1 MPPRYDW
8 APLQAALSAEQR
20 KLIEDYLDQLLDYN
34 GKVNL
39 TAPTDPQ
46 NLLLRHVADGLAA
59 VKVLKEHL
67 SAPAP
72 KILDLGCGGGF
83 IGMTIKIAWPE
94 ASVTLLESLKRKYE
108 FLNLA
113 VMRSRLKGLR
123 VLQGRAAG
131 QPLLG
136 EVGFDAVV
144 ERALAPLPQAL
155 RLALPLTA
163 PGGYFLA
170 YQSARPQQPLPGL
183 IKSYP
188 YRLPLETRDRHL
200 VLFKK

>member
-72 KILDLGCGGGF
+72 KILDLGCGGGV
-83 IGMTIKIAWPE
+83 IGMTIEIA
-94 ASVTLLESLKRKYE
+94 
-108 FLNLA
+108 
-113 VMRSRLKGLR
+113 
-123 VLQGRAAG
+123 
-131 QPLLG
+131 
-136 EVGFDAVV
+136 
-144 ERALAPLPQAL
+144 
-155 RLALPLTA
+155 
-163 PGGYFLA
+163 
-170 YQSARPQQPLPGL
+170 
-183 IKSYP
+183 
-188 YRLPLETRDRHL
+188 
-200 VLFKK
+200 